1 MAVLGID
8 VSKNDLHA
16 ALIGNDG
23 RAAKHSFPNTA
34 RGFEQLLRWLKNRG
48 VEDVHACMEASG
60 GWGEDAGIAL
70 VEHGYLVSIVNPAR
84 IKAFG
89 KSEGVRTKTDA
100 VDASLIAR
108 FCKAQNPELW
118 TPPSPSARA
127 LQALVRRRESLIQMR
142 TQETNRLKAAR
153 VSSTVKE
160 SIEEHQAFLDD
171 RIDYIEGEI
180 RKLIDSDPD
189 LRGKSELLATIPGIG
204 AITAN
209 AILGELP
216 NLHEFRNVKAVAAYA
231 GLSPRHNQS
240 GVFQGRSRLCKAGN
254 ANLRKT
260 LYFPAITAMR
270 CNPTIQRFV
279 DRLSARGKRK
289 MVVIAAVMRKL
300 LTIAY
305 GVVKSGRPYY
315 GSVGA

>member
-16 ALIGNDG
+16 ALIGNDC
-23 RAAKHSFPNTA
+23 RTAKHTFPNTA
-34 RGFEQLLRWLKNRG
+34 RGLEQLLRWLANRK
-48 VEDVHACMEASG
+48 VEQVHACMEASG

-70 VEHGYLVSIVNPAR
+70 AEHGYLVSIVNPAR

-118 TPPSPSARA
+118 TPPSPSVRA

-142 TQETNRLKAAR
+142 TQEINRLKAAR
-153 VSSTVKE
+153 VSSTVE
-160 SIEEHQAFLDD
+160 QSIEEHRAFLDD
-171 RIDYIEGEI
+171 RVDYIESEI
-180 RKLIDSDPD
+180 RKLIANDPD
-189 LRGKSELLATIPGIG
+189 LRDKSELLTTIPGIG
-204 AITAN
+204 TNTAN

-216 NLHEFRNVKAVAAYA
+216 NLPEFRNVKAVAAYA

-240 GVFQGRSRLCKAGN
+240 GLSPGRSRLCKAGN
-254 ANLRKT
+254 ANLRKA

-270 CNPTIQRFV
+270 ANPIIQRFAG
-279 DRLSARGKRK
+279 RLSARGKRK

-300 LTIAY
+300 LSIAY
-305 GVVKSGRPYY
+305 GVVKSGRPFY
-315 GSVGA
+315 GEAGA